1 MVDARTD
8 PNPRALFGRN
18 LRRLRKGLGVSQEE
32 LAFGAELDRTY
43 VSSVERGHRNISI
56 DNIFR
61 LAYALQC
68 DPRDLLAPDQEGRER
83 GARARPA
90 QQRRR

>member
-1 MVDARTD
+1 MVAGRAD

-18 LRRLRKGLGVSQEE
+18 LRRLRLTSGISQEE
-32 LAFGAELDRTY
+32 LGFRANLDRTY

-61 LAYALQC
+61 IASALGC
-68 DPRDLLAPDQEGRER
+68 DPRELLDPHPQAQPRQARGRPISR
-83 GARARPA
+83 
-90 QQRRR
+90 